1 MIASGHTRCC
11 ATHAAPLRR
20 QTQPIIRLYL
30 RWCAPLVSW
39 PTLCA
44 PTDHEL
50 AKSTR
55 RPLSR
60 CASITPL
67 RRAHSLLFSL
77 LLLAAL
83 QIFFRCH
90 WPPAPMSSQCVCVCV
105 CQRHTGRRRAG
116 SNLCLPS
123 SSASILAPRAQNTV
137 HLLAAPEQRQQSRA
151 QTALSYSLLATK
163 AGPDANELD
172 KLLDTNIMR
181 DLALSPPLDARQ
193 QPNRL
198 SE

>member
-1 MIASGHTRCC
+1 MRHWSVG
-11 ATHAAPLRR
+11 P
-20 QTQPIIRLYL
+20 
-30 RWCAPLVSW
+30 
-39 PTLCA
+39 LCA
-44 PTDHEL
+44 PQPITSSRNRLGAPYPVVPVSRHFVVRIL
-50 AKSTR
+50 CFFLCCCWRRCKSSSVVTGPQPQCR
-55 RPLSR
+55 RS
-60 CASITPL
+60 
-67 RRAHSLLFSL
+67 
-77 LLLAAL
+77 
-83 QIFFRCH
+83 
-90 WPPAPMSSQCVCVCV
+90 VCVCV